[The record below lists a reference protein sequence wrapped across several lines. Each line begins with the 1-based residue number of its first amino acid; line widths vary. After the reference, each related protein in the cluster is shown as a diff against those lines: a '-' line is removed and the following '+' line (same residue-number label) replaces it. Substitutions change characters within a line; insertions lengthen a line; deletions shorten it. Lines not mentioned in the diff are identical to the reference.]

1 LDSETCG
8 ELLKRIASY
17 RGAVNVVVGAASG
30 IFDVVVFQ
38 RSVVPAKGARPS
50 MDNCEV
56 GESKELGLLVALL
69 RKRRKMTQVRLT
81 QPRYEAE
88 LVENDEEALA
98 GV

>member
-1 LDSETCG
+1 
-8 ELLKRIASY
+8 
-17 RGAVNVVVGAASG
+17 
-30 IFDVVVFQ
+30 
-38 RSVVPAKGARPS
+38 

-56 GESKELGLLVALL
+56 GESKELGLLVARL

-98 GV
+98 GI

>member
-1 LDSETCG
+1 
-8 ELLKRIASY
+8 
-17 RGAVNVVVGAASG
+17 
-30 IFDVVVFQ
+30 
-38 RSVVPAKGARPS
+38 